1 MDGGSAAEVHV
12 TVRESPVF
20 YGWLAM
26 LGTGVE
32 ILTPKS
38 LREDYRVW
46 LEDISSKYTD

>member
-1 MDGGSAAEVHV
+1 M

-38 LREDYRVW
+38 LREDYHAW
-46 LEDISSKYTD
+46 LEDISSKYDAIQR